1 MKKSGSQPV
10 FQFMPKVLDRIE
22 VRFRCRPV
30 RFFHTKLRKPFLYG
44 LVFETLSFGTMT
56 YKLLAQSWR
65 HTELKED
72 FHLLELKLEKDHSY
86 TYSLPGCFVMDFNLL
101 SLIDILS
108 IHKQICG

>member
-30 RFFHTKLRKPFLYG
+30 RFFHTKLKKPFFYG

-65 HTELKED
+65 HTELKE
-72 FHLLELKLEKDHSY
+72 LEKDHSY